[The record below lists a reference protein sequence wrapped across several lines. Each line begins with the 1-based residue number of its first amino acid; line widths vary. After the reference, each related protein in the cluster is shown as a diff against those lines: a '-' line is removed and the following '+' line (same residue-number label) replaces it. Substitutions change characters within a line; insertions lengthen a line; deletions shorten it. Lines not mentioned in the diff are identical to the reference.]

1 MISGKAP
8 PVSSKHPFETN
19 WYVQSPTQA
28 LGPLTG
34 YVLKE
39 MIAKAEVGRD
49 TNIAEV
55 GATEWTRLADVP
67 VFAALLPPDLSG
79 APGLE
84 GERLAGGRQYAGF
97 WIRLLAYLIDAI
109 VMEAIALFIGVVLGI
124 ALVAIGLSGAA
135 GLPHAGHHHPV
146 PSAFTIAFWAI
157 GLAVTIAYN
166 VSFNSGKW
174 QATPGKRLLGLYIVT
189 LTGEP
194 VSPWLAFGRW
204 AAYML
209 DGLTLDIG
217 FLMIGWTREKTGL
230 HDLLCGTRVVFG
242 RL

>member
-84 GERLAGGRQYAGF
+84 GERLAGGVNMPGSGSGF
-97 WIRLLAYLIDAI
+97 
-109 VMEAIALFIGVVLGI
+109 
-124 ALVAIGLSGAA
+124 
-135 GLPHAGHHHPV
+135 
-146 PSAFTIAFWAI
+146 
-157 GLAVTIAYN
+157 
-166 VSFNSGKW
+166 
-174 QATPGKRLLGLYIVT
+174 
-189 LTGEP
+189 
-194 VSPWLAFGRW
+194 SPISSMRS
-204 AAYML
+204 
-209 DGLTLDIG
+209 
-217 FLMIGWTREKTGL
+217 
-230 HDLLCGTRVVFG
+230 
-242 RL
+242 